1 MTDSRAIPGARG
13 GRGETD
19 VSRAIQDALKAVGI
33 WCIRVQAGRHRV
45 KGGYLHC
52 AEAGTPDLL
61 VLSPALGWLEVK
73 RDEKEKPR
81 ASQELWHAKAKSEGI
96 RVAIVSSPREAV
108 ETVLGWARG
117 RGAEMGVGA

>member
-19 VSRAIQDALKAVGI
+19 VSRAIQDALKAVGV

-52 AEAGTPDLL
+52 AEAGTPDLWT
-61 VLSPALGWLEVK
+61 PHGWLEVK
-73 RDEKEKPR
+73 RDDKQKPR
-81 ASQELWHAKAKSEGI
+81 TSQELWHARARREGV
-96 RVAIVSSPREAV
+96 RVALVSSPREAV
-108 ETVLGWARG
+108 EVVLAWAR
-117 RGAEMGVGA
+117 RPGAEIGATE